1 VFKRDFTII
10 SGEDN
15 LMTQTSST
23 DQSTWFSGRSLFI
36 ATKHKKEIAIAN
48 QVVKALGLNNFQVA
62 DIDTD
67 VLGTFAG
74 EVERRDDSLTT
85 LRKKCEMAAT
95 LAPNDVVIATEGSF
109 GPHPAFFM
117 LSGHEELMM
126 FLDKKN
132 DLEIV
137 VKEITSQTNFNGR
150 VINNLED
157 LQHFLDLILF
167 PSHGIIMKAAK
178 DNLNDLKKGIHD
190 PTEMRAHYDLLIAKY
205 GEAYIETDM
214 RAMHNP
220 SRMKVIEELTVKLI
234 DRITTYCPQCQT
246 PGYGI
251 VSANPGLPC
260 ELCGTPTN
268 SLLSYT
274 YGCKKCGFS
283 HEEKYPNGKKY
294 EEAMYCDSCNP

>member
-1 VFKRDFTII
+1 
-10 SGEDN
+10 
-15 LMTQTSST
+15 MTLTSST
-23 DQSTWFSGRSLFI
+23 DPATWFSGRSLFI
-36 ATKHKKEIAIAN
+36 ATKHKKENAIAES
-48 QVVKALGLNNFQVA
+48 VVNALGLNKFHVA
-62 DIDTD
+62 EVDTD
-67 VLGTFAG
+67 LLGTFSG
-74 EVERRDDSLTT
+74 EVERRDDPLTT
-85 LRKKCEMAAT
+85 LRKKCEMALH
-95 LAPNDVVIATEGSF
+95 LAPSDLVIATEGSF
-109 GPHPAFFM
+109 GQHPAFLM

-150 VINNLED
+150 AVTNLED
-157 LQHFLDLILF
+157 LQHFLDLVLF
-167 PSHGIIMKAAK
+167 PSHGIIMKASK
-178 DNLNDLKKGIHD
+178 DSLDDLKKGIHD
-190 PTEMRAHYDLLIAKY
+190 PNEMREHFDFLISKY

-220 SRMKVIEELTVKLI
+220 SRMKVIEELTRKLI

-251 VSANPGLPC
+251 INANSGLPC
-260 ELCGTPTN
+260 ELCGTATA

-274 YGCKKCGFS
+274 YGCKKCDFT

-294 EEAMYCDSCNP
+294 EEAMYCNICNP